1 MDMWFTYWENCRHF
15 FIRSH
20 RQNKQW
26 TNILNQ
32 RLWKERKTSLWGIQ
46 NVIKISVNVLK
57 QNGKIHSCHNMN
69 EKTHMLSKM
78 LKKQISSGQTPK
90 RNNINPMNYGVLNIA
105 GVGTN
110 HSKDRAAIGYRAPTQ
125 SIMQSCVVTT
135 WLREVAIKNKNVV
148 IKKNEVAMK
157 KSNFREWW

>member
-1 MDMWFTYWENCRHF
+1 
-15 FIRSH
+15 
-20 RQNKQW
+20 
-26 TNILNQ
+26 
-32 RLWKERKTSLWGIQ
+32 
-46 NVIKISVNVLK
+46 
-57 QNGKIHSCHNMN
+57 MN

-110 HSKDRAAIGYRAPTQ
+110 NSKDRATIGYRAPTQ

-135 WLREVAIKNKNVV
+135 
-148 IKKNEVAMK
+148 
-157 KSNFREWW
+157 